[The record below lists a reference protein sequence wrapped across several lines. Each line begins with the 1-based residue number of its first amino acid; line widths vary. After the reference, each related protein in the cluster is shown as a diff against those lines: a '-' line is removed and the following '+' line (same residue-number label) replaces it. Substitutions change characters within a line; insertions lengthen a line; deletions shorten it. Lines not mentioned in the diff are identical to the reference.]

1 MSDDRETTEQA
12 KMLAEAF
19 GVPHSAAYRVAA
31 AETAGVQLQLPRQ
44 RGGEWFFPPHQLPG
58 IDADCHEFLRTWTI
72 DMLEGLHRMDASL
85 PAMAD
90 VVANGRALLPDPLA
104 GEMRRLWPRYAAHAD
119 DAAAAARIGFVLV
132 DAALEHGVVDR
143 LQLARAAADC
153 VQKLV
158 DLVVAGDALLLA
170 LATFALR
177 APAARGGIGAFG
189 WGLDTSQGS
198 LSTIWHCSGY
208 VESCAQRIIGLAGHD
223 RADRSRYSCGLLF
236 PDPDEDPEE
245 FPTYIAD
252 LAATRHAPAWTVPPK
267 HDLQSAL
274 AAQAAARRRNRLSA
288 NADFRELRSRRHRQR
303 DKANPS

>member
-12 KMLAEAF
+12 KMLAQAF

-31 AETAGVQLQLPRQ
+31 AEMAGVQLQLPRK
-44 RGGEWFFPPHQLPG
+44 RGGEWFFPPHPLQG

-72 DMLEGLHRMDASL
+72 DMLEGLHRMDVSL

-90 VVANGRALLPDPLA
+90 VVANGRALLPDELA
-104 GEMRRLWPRYAAHAD
+104 DDMRRLWPRYAAHAA

-132 DAALEHGVVDR
+132 DAALERGVVDR

-158 DLVVAGDALLLA
+158 DLVVASDALLLT
-170 LATFALR
+170 LATFALHT
-177 APAARGGIGAFG
+177 PAARGGIGAFG

-223 RADRSRYSCGLLF
+223 RTDRSRYSCGLLF
-236 PDPDEDPEE
+236 PDPDEDPDDL
-245 FPTYIAD
+245 PTYIAE
-252 LAATRHAPAWTVPPK
+252 LAATRHAPAWTVPAN
-267 HDLQSAL
+267 HNLQAL
-274 AAQAAARRRNRLSA
+274 AAQAARRRRDRLSA
-288 NADFRELRSRRHRQR
+288 NADFRAFRSRRQRQR
-303 DKANPS
+303 DEANPS